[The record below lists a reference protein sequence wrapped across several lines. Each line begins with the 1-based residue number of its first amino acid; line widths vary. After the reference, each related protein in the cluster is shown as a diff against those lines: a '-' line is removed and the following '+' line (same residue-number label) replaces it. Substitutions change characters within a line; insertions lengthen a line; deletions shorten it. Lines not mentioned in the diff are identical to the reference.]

1 VWNEQ
6 TGTSMIAAALGWV
19 GTVGTIGAYVL
30 LSRGRW
36 HARSLRYGALNGAAG
51 LVGAAG
57 CTLYGAWPNVAS
69 NLLWAG
75 VALHSVVITWSER
88 RAARDAVVTQ
98 LGLDREPSAGE
109 LPELARAA

>member
-36 HARSLRYGALNGAAG
+36 HATSLRYGALNGFAG

-57 CTLYGAWPNVAS
+57 STLYGAWPSVAS
-69 NLLWAG
+69 NLLWSC
-75 VALHSVVITWSER
+75 VAAHTVVMTWCER
-88 RAARDAVVTQ
+88 RAAREAVVTE
-98 LGLDREPSAGE
+98 LGLDCEPSAGE